1 MPIYEYRCPDGH
13 TFEVF
18 QRMADPPSE
27 SCEVCGK
34 SPVEKVLYPVAVHY
48 KGSGFYSTD
57 YGKGGRKAAASK
69 DGDSASSSSNN
80 DSGPSKDSSSS
91 EDGLVDH
98 ILRELE
104 QAGADRRLAPLGG
117 PVADDTAGRERLP
130 GRRRLRRRGATEHR
144 DRGEVLLIAEDHRLA
159 ADRRQLAAE
168 PAVQGP

>member
-27 SCEVCGK
+27 VCEVCGK
-34 SPVEKVLYPVAVHY
+34 APVEKVLYPVAVHY

-57 YGKGGRKAAASK
+57 YGKGGRKAAATK
-69 DGDSASSSSNN
+69 DGDRGSSSSQQRL
-80 DSGPSKDSSSS
+80 GP
-91 EDGLVDH
+91 EQGLRLERDGLVDH

-104 QAGADRRLAPLGG
+104 QAGAGRRLAPLGG
-117 PVADDTAGRERLP
+117 PVADDTAGRERLS
-130 GRRRLRRRGATEHR
+130 GRRRLRRRGAAEHR

-159 ADRRQLAAE
+159 ADRGELAAE
-168 PAVQGP
+168 PAVQRP